1 MGNKQSQLRLPLAL
15 SRKSAAYVAKNYR
28 YLSKDPGFFLMK
40 TVARFE
46 LAREWATRE
55 SVFTRTSQAP
65 PASSEDARGSTV
77 ECSQDPA
84 EVVSTLRNEGYYV
97 GLRLAPDALSQL
109 LEHSQEAT
117 CFADRDQS
125 LGLRIAEREQFE
137 KVLGRPIKL
146 ASYFN
151 QQEDWPVFRQLRE
164 DPLLQTVARSYLGCE
179 PVYLRSELAW
189 SFPYRATD
197 ADKRATAQVLHC
209 DINDYKT
216 IKFFFYLTD
225 VGPANGPHAYIK
237 KNPRQRTALHQ
248 LLGQRCASLSE
259 SQLLQ
264 TYGKKQ
270 LVTVCGS
277 AGLGFAGDPY
287 YFHRGTTP
295 LKGSRLLLQLE
306 LGCRRYRT
314 WYFDV

>member
-1 MGNKQSQLRLPLAL
+1 MGTKETSQLRLPLAI
-15 SRKSAAYVAKNYR
+15 SRKSAAYVLKNYR
-28 YLSKDPGFFLMK
+28 YLQKDPGFFLMK

-46 LAREWATRE
+46 VAREWVTRE
-55 SVFTRTSQAP
+55 PPFRRREPVGTTSAIVQ
-65 PASSEDARGSTV
+65 SQHDA
-77 ECSQDPA
+77 A

-97 GLRLAPDALSQL
+97 GLQLAPEVLAELVA
-109 LEHSQEAT
+109 HSEETT
-117 CFADRDQS
+117 CYGDRDPA
-125 LGLRIAEREQFE
+125 LALRIGEREEFE
-137 KVLGRPIKL
+137 RRLGRPLKL
-146 ASYFN
+146 ASYFK
-151 QQEDWPVFRQLRE
+151 QQEEWPIFRQLRE
-164 DPLLQTVARSYLGCE
+164 DPLLQAVSRAYLGCE

-189 SFPYRATD
+189 SFPYRATA
-197 ADKRATAQVLHC
+197 ADKRAAAQVLHC

-216 IKFFFYLTD
+216 LKFFFYLTD
-225 VGPANGPHAYIK
+225 VGPENGPHAYIK

-259 SQLLQ
+259 AQLLQ
-264 TYGKKQ
+264 TYGTKQ
-270 LVTVCGS
+270 LVTVCGA

-295 LKGSRLLLQLE
+295 LKGARLLLQLE